1 MSLHFP
7 PIDALMP
14 RLIAK
19 SSVASGLHALK
30 AQDFVGPGGGVGVER
45 GSLVDLPEVIRSHPL
60 VWWQLGTN
68 GTSRGNGG
76 GTLANI
82 RNVVFV
88 VLYADQRDSEV
99 SVPDSWRAPDGPLT
113 GPGLAPDWPRTGP
126 LRSTTA
132 HHP

>member
-45 GSLVDLPEVIRSHPL
+45 GSLVDVQEVITKI
-60 VWWQLGTN
+60 VGYLGTSPVPPPK
-68 GTSRGNGG
+68 GFEVPPAGLVTAGDRRDFSKGNDG

-88 VLYADQRDSEV
+88 VLYTDQRDSEV
-99 SVPDSWRAPDGPLT
+99 SVPDS
-113 GPGLAPDWPRTGP
+113 
-126 LRSTTA
+126 
-132 HHP
+132 